1 MMSPRARN
9 IERAVAAL
17 LVALVLWYYLSERT
31 PETFLFTWCK
41 SWTAQILVVIA
52 AGVAL
57 VLSYSRDLARPLELL
72 RRVVVIG
79 GASLVLALV
88 GIESALRLA
97 DHPRFEERDN
107 SGRHAPDPDVG
118 HVYVA
123 NHTQVLQTREFS
135 VEWKSNAQGV
145 RGERDFGPK
154 SPGVTRILCV
164 GDSFTA
170 CDQVPYAQS
179 WPAVLEAELSKRLT
193 DAQSERKV
201 EVVNCGFP
209 GFSTANEAAW
219 ITKFAGAFEPD
230 IVLVATTPNDL
241 SENPFPLQYAVR
253 DGALVSATA
262 TESDLER
269 IRHRRHWWC
278 LPGVVERSML
288 AQRFD
293 ASQRLRTLLGRAPF
307 HHVEAYQATLS
318 EKAVRLYELADKS
331 MLAAAEAAEKLGARF
346 GLVVIPYR
354 TQLVPLAGGLD
365 GDAYGRHWLEFTT
378 ANGITPFVDNRAAF
392 IAHGD
397 LGALYWA
404 EDNHCTAE
412 GYALVARTTAEA
424 LWELRTQLEWTP

>member
-1 MMSPRARN
+1 MSPRARK
-9 IERAVAAL
+9 IERSVAAL

-31 PETFLFTWCK
+31 PELFLFTWCK
-41 SWTAQILVVIA
+41 SWSAQILVVLA

-57 VLSYSRDLARPLELL
+57 LVSYSRELARPLETL
-72 RRVVVIG
+72 RRVAVVG
-79 GASLVLALV
+79 AASLVLALV
-88 GIESALRLA
+88 GIESTLRLT

-154 SPGVTRILCV
+154 APGVTRILCV

-170 CDQVPYAQS
+170 CDQVPYAQT

-193 DAQSERKV
+193 EAQSERKV

-219 ITKFAGAFEPD
+219 IAKFAGAFEPD
-230 IVLVATTPNDL
+230 VVLVATTPNDL

-253 DGALVSATA
+253 DGTLVSATA

-269 IRHRRHWWC
+269 IHHRRNWWC
-278 LPGVVERSML
+278 LPGVIERSKL

-293 ASQRLRTLLGRAPF
+293 ASQRLRTLLGRTPF

-318 EKAVRLYELADKS
+318 EKAVRLYDLADKS

-346 GLVVIPYR
+346 GIVVIPYR
-354 TQLVPLAGGLD
+354 TQLVPLPGGLD

-378 ANGITPFVDNRAAF
+378 EQGITPFVDNRAAF

-424 LWELRTQLEWTP
+424 LWELRTQLGWTP